1 VRELFEKME
10 PDTKKRK
17 RGELFR
23 LVNAD
28 YYGYKDDDD
37 GLLQRQEKKQEI
49 IVRETAVKEWR
60 EQQRER
66 TKKRRVALGLE
77 GSGDEEED
85 TIGTGYGNLMKAH
98 VVLPSKQEIEVKILE
113 TRKAALL
120 ERLKLRKTI
129 D

>member
-1 VRELFEKME
+1 ME

-77 GSGDEEED
+77 GSGDEEVSSFPPSF
-85 TIGTGYGNLMKAH
+85 L
-98 VVLPSKQEIEVKILE
+98 VLFSCSCFLLFYYLILSLLSL
-113 TRKAALL
+113 RCALFSL
-120 ERLKLRKTI
+120 LSL
-129 D
+129 